1 MKRKASLIALLLCI
15 ACLCSCTVGGGME
28 IPTVSVLDSYFSESE
43 EDPTTVPTTDEAT
56 TEETTTS
63 KGTPET
69 EESTSIEPKSESL
82 LLETST
88 FEIHF
93 LDVGQ
98 ADAALVLCDDEAML
112 IDGGNA
118 EDSDLIYSYLK
129 THSINHLE
137 YMICT
142 HPHED
147 HVGGLSG
154 ALNYATVGTVYC
166 SMRSYDS
173 KTFDSFER
181 YVEKQGKEIEIPS
194 AGETFTLG
202 SSTVSILGPVG
213 YYSDP
218 NNMSIVLQIQYGN
231 TIFLFT
237 GDAEIDS
244 EQDIL
249 NTGTNLK
256 STLLKVGH
264 HGSDTSTSYRW
275 LREIAPEYAIISVGK
290 NNSYGHP
297 TEQTLSRLQDAEVTL
312 YRTDLQGHIIC
323 TSNGETLT
331 FTTER
336 NTHADTFNTSPSIA
350 NSTTPTAHQAEAT
363 ASATAPSSTP
373 KTSYVLNTN
382 TKKFHYPHCSS
393 VKQMADK
400 NRQDVTLTRE
410 EIIAQGYTP
419 CGRCNP

>member
-1 MKRKASLIALLLCI
+1 MKLLTKVFVPILCLLILT
-15 ACLCSCTVGGGME
+15 SCKYEYGSADTAISTVD
-28 IPTVSVLDSYFSESE
+28 TSE
-43 EDPTTVPTTDEAT
+43 EQSFSNHEQTTAAT
-56 TEETTTS
+56 TAD
-63 KGTPET
+63 
-69 EESTSIEPKSESL
+69 STVLPSSS
-82 LLETST
+82 

-98 ADAALVLCDDEAML
+98 ADAALVLCDNEAML

-118 EDSDLIYSYLK
+118 EDSSLIYSYLK

-137 YMICT
+137 YIICT

-166 SMRSYDS
+166 SIDSYDS
-173 KTFDSFER
+173 KTFDNFKH
-181 YVEKQGKEIEIPS
+181 YLEKQNKEIEIPS
-194 AGETFTLG
+194 VGDSFSLG
-202 SSTVSILGPVG
+202 GSTVSILGPVEN
-213 YYSDP
+213 YSDI
-218 NNMSIVLQIQYGN
+218 NNTSIVLRIQYGN
-231 TIFLFT
+231 TSFLFA

-249 NTGTNLK
+249 NAGTNLK

-275 LREIAPEYAIISVGK
+275 LREISPEYAIISVGK

-312 YRTDLQGHIIC
+312 FRTDLQGYIIC

-336 NTHADTFNTSPSIA
+336 NAHTDTFNTATSVATP
-350 NSTTPTAHQAEAT
+350 TTPTADQPEAT
-363 ASATAPSSTP
+363 IYSTTSSSTP

-400 NRQDVTLTRE
+400 NRQDATLNRE

>member
-1 MKRKASLIALLLCI
+1 MKLLMKVFVPILCLLILT
-15 ACLCSCTVGGGME
+15 SCKYEYGSADTAISTVD
-28 IPTVSVLDSYFSESE
+28 TSE
-43 EDPTTVPTTDEAT
+43 EQSFSNHEQTTAAT
-56 TEETTTS
+56 TAD
-63 KGTPET
+63 
-69 EESTSIEPKSESL
+69 STVLPSS
-82 LLETST
+82 

-118 EDSDLIYSYLK
+118 EDSSLIYSYLK
-129 THSINHLE
+129 SHGLNHLE
-137 YMICT
+137 YIICT

-154 ALNYATVGTVYC
+154 ALNCATVGTVYC
-166 SMRSYDS
+166 SIDSYDS
-173 KTFDSFER
+173 KTFDNFKH
-181 YVEKQGKEIEIPS
+181 YLEKQNKEIEIP
-194 AGETFTLG
+194 AVGDTFSLG
-202 SSTVSILGPVG
+202 SSTVSILGPVEN
-213 YYSDP
+213 YSDI
-218 NNMSIVLQIQYGN
+218 NNMSIVLRIQYGD
-231 TIFLFT
+231 TSFLFT

-275 LREIAPEYAIISVGK
+275 LREIAPEYAVISVGK

-297 TEQTLSRLQDAEVTL
+297 TEQTLSRLRDAEVTL
-312 YRTDLQGHIIC
+312 FRTDLQGHIIC
-323 TSNGETLT
+323 TSNGETLA

-336 NTHADTFNTSPSIA
+336 NAHADTFNTAPSAA
-350 NSTTPTAHQAEAT
+350 NPTTPTADQPEENIYSIT
-363 ASATAPSSTP
+363 SSSTS

-400 NRQDVTLTRE
+400 NRQDATLNRE

>member
-1 MKRKASLIALLLCI
+1 MKRKMSLLALFLCM
-15 ACLCSCTVGGGME
+15 ACLCSCTVDSGME
-28 IPTVSVLDSYFSESE
+28 TLTVSVSDSHLPKRE
-43 EDPTTVPTTDEAT
+43 ENPT
-56 TEETTTS
+56 TEETVTVGSTVSEGTS
-63 KGTPET
+63 V
-69 EESTSIEPKSESL
+69 EESATNETQSESIL
-82 LLETST
+82 SETST

-98 ADAALVLCDDEAML
+98 ADAALVLCDNEAML
-112 IDGGNA
+112 IDGGNP
-118 EDSDLIYSYLK
+118 EDSSLIYSYLK
-129 THSINHLE
+129 SHGVNHLE
-137 YMICT
+137 YIICT

-154 ALNYATVGTVYC
+154 ALNCATVGTVYC
-166 SMRSYDS
+166 SIDSYDS
-173 KTFDSFER
+173 KTFDSFKH
-181 YVEKQGKEIEIPS
+181 YLEKQNKEIEMPA
-194 AGETFTLG
+194 AGDTFSLG
-202 SSTVSILGPVG
+202 SSSVSILGPTEH
-213 YYSDP
+213 YSDI
-218 NNMSIVLQIQYGN
+218 NNMSIVLRIQYGN
-231 TIFLFT
+231 TSFLFA

-249 NTGTNLK
+249 NAGTNLK

-297 TEQTLSRLQDAEVTL
+297 TEQTLSRLRDAEVTL
-312 YRTDLQGHIIC
+312 FRTDLQGHIIC

-336 NTHADTFNTSPSIA
+336 NAHADTLNTAPSAA
-350 NSTTPTAHQAEAT
+350 NPTTPTADQPEAT
-363 ASATAPSSTP
+363 TSSTGPSSTP

-393 VKQMADK
+393 VKQMANK
-400 NRQDVTLTRE
+400 NRQDVTLNRE

>member
-1 MKRKASLIALLLCI
+1 MKRKTSLIAFLLCI
-15 ACLCSCTVGGGME
+15 ACLCACTVDSGME
-28 IPTVSVLDSYFSESE
+28 TPTVSMLDGCLSESE
-43 EDPTTVPTTDEAT
+43 DFPTTALITNDTA
-56 TEETTTS
+56 TEEITTS
-63 KGTPET
+63 VEIP
-69 EESTSIEPKSESL
+69 
-82 LLETST
+82 ETST

-118 EDSDLIYSYLK
+118 EDSSLIYSYLK
-129 THSINHLE
+129 AYDIDHLE

-154 ALNYATVGTVYC
+154 ALNYATVDTVYC
-166 SMRSYDS
+166 SMDSYDS

-194 AGETFTLG
+194 AGDTFTLG
-202 SSTVSILGPVG
+202 SSMVSILGPMG

-218 NNMSIVLQIQYGN
+218 NNMSIVLRIQYGN
-231 TIFLFT
+231 TSFLFA

-249 NTGTNLK
+249 NSGANLK

-275 LREIAPEYAIISVGK
+275 LREIAPEHAIISVGK

-297 TEQTLSRLQDAEVTL
+297 TEQTLSRLEDADVTL
-312 YRTDLQGHIIC
+312 FRTDMQGHIIC
-323 TSNGETLT
+323 TSDGETLS
-331 FTTER
+331 FSVNR
-336 NTHADTFNTSPSIA
+336 NANADTYYMEPPATVPTEHQTEAITS
-350 NSTTPTAHQAEAT
+350 
-363 ASATAPSSTP
+363 SALGSETN

-382 TKKFHYPHCSS
+382 TKKFHYPSCSS

-400 NRQDVTLTRE
+400 NRKDVTATRDE
-410 EIIAQGYTP
+410 VIAMGYVS
-419 CGRCNP
+419 CKRCNP

>member
-1 MKRKASLIALLLCI
+1 MKRKTSPIAFLLCI
-15 ACLCSCTVGGGME
+15 VFLCSCTVDSGME
-28 IPTVSVLDSYFSESE
+28 SPTVSVLEGFLSESTE
-43 EDPTTVPTTDEAT
+43 IPATAYGTDEVT
-56 TEETTTS
+56 TEGITTS
-63 KGTPET
+63 KEVPKMD
-69 EESTSIEPKSESL
+69 ESTSTEAQSESIL
-82 LLETST
+82 SEGST

-98 ADAALVLCDDEAML
+98 ADATLVLCDDEAML

-129 THSINHLE
+129 THDIEHLE

-154 ALNYATVGTVYC
+154 ALNYATVGTVFC
-166 SMRSYDS
+166 SMCSYDS

-218 NNMSIVLQIQYGN
+218 NNMSIVLRIQYGN
-231 TIFLFT
+231 TSFLFA

-249 NTGTNLK
+249 NSGENLK

-297 TEQTLSRLQDAEVTL
+297 TEQTLSRLSDADVTL
-312 YRTDLQGHIIC
+312 FRTDLQGHIIC
-323 TSNGETLT
+323 TSDGNTVS
-331 FTTER
+331 FTVQR
-336 NTHADTFNTSPSIA
+336 NANADTFYIEPPATV
-350 NSTTPTAHQAEAT
+350 PTDRQTEAT
-363 ASATAPSSTP
+363 TSSNSGSDAN

-382 TKKFHYPHCSS
+382 TKKFHYPSCSS

-400 NRQDVTLTRE
+400 NRKDVTATRE
-410 EIIAQGYTP
+410 EVIAMGYDS

>member
-1 MKRKASLIALLLCI
+1 MKRKTSLIALLLCI

-28 IPTVSVLDSYFSESE
+28 TPAVSVLDSYFSESE
-43 EDPTTVPTTDEAT
+43 EDPTTVPTTDEVT

-69 EESTSIEPKSESL
+69 EESTSTETQSESIL
-82 LLETST
+82 SEGST

-118 EDSDLIYSYLK
+118 EDSSLIYSYLK
-129 THSINHLE
+129 THGIDNLQ
-137 YMICT
+137 YILCT

-166 SMRSYDS
+166 SMNSYDS

-194 AGETFTLG
+194 AGDTFSLG
-202 SSTVSILGPVG
+202 SSTISILGPMG

-218 NNMSIVLQIQYGN
+218 NNMSVVLRIQYGN
-231 TIFLFT
+231 TSFIFS

-249 NTGTNLK
+249 NSGANLK

-275 LREIAPEYAIISVGK
+275 LREIAPEYAVISVGSK
-290 NNSYGHP
+290 NSYGHP
-297 TEQTLSRLQDAEVTL
+297 TEQTLSRLQDADVTL
-312 YRTDLQGHIIC
+312 FRTDLQGHIIC
-323 TSNGETLT
+323 TSDGNTIS
-331 FTTER
+331 FSVER
-336 NTHADTFNTSPSIA
+336 NANTDTFYIAPPETVPTTVIPTTSQTEGNTSA
-350 NSTTPTAHQAEAT
+350 GTH
-363 ASATAPSSTP
+363 
-373 KTSYVLNTN
+373 YVLNTN
-382 TKKFHYPHCSS
+382 TKKFHYPSCSS
-393 VKQMADK
+393 VKQMAEK
-400 NRQDVTLTRE
+400 NRKDVTSTRE
-410 EIIAQGYTP
+410 NVIGMGYDP
-419 CGRCNP
+419 CGRCLP

>member
-1 MKRKASLIALLLCI
+1 MKRKIILIALLLCV
-15 ACLCSCTVGGGME
+15 ACLCSCTVG
-28 IPTVSVLDSYFSESE
+28 SYES
-43 EDPTTVPTTDEAT
+43 PTVPTVEINDYL
-56 TEETTTS
+56 TTTS
-63 KGTPET
+63 TKNDVTTATDTTTIPEETVGVT
-69 EESTSIEPKSESL
+69 ESQIASPPGSQ
-82 LLETST
+82 ST

-118 EDSDLIYSYLK
+118 EDSSLIYSYLK
-129 THSINHLE
+129 SHDISHLE
-137 YMICT
+137 YIICT

-166 SMRSYDS
+166 SMDSYDS
-173 KTFDSFER
+173 KTFDSFKR
-181 YVEKQGKEIEIPS
+181 YLEEQNKEIEIPTV
-194 AGETFTLG
+194 GDTFSLG
-202 SSTVSILGPVG
+202 SSTVSILGPMG
-213 YYSDP
+213 NYSDI
-218 NNMSIVLQIQYGN
+218 NNMSIVLRIQYGN
-231 TIFLFT
+231 TSFLFT

-256 STLLKVGH
+256 STLLKIGH

-275 LREIAPEYAIISVGK
+275 LREISPEYAVISVGK

-312 YRTDLQGHIIC
+312 FRTDLQGHIIC

-336 NTHADTFNTSPSIA
+336 NTHADTFNTTPSIA
-350 NSTTPTAHQAEAT
+350 NPTTPTAHQTEVTTTAT
-363 ASATAPSSTP
+363 APPSSTP

-382 TKKFHYPHCSS
+382 TKKFHYPSCSS

-400 NRQDVTLTRE
+400 NRKDVTATRE
-410 EIIAQGYTP
+410 EVILMGYDP

>member
-1 MKRKASLIALLLCI
+1 MKRKTSLIALLLCI

-43 EDPTTVPTTDEAT
+43 EDPTTVPTTDEVT

-69 EESTSIEPKSESL
+69 EESTSTEAQSESIL
-82 LLETST
+82 SEGST

-129 THSINHLE
+129 THSIEHLE

-154 ALNYATVGTVYC
+154 ALNYATVGTVFC
-166 SMRSYDS
+166 SMCSYDS

-181 YVEKQGKEIEIPS
+181 YVEKQGKGIEIPS

-218 NNMSIVLQIQYGN
+218 NNMSIVLRIQYGN
-231 TIFLFT
+231 TSFLFT

-244 EQDIL
+244 ERDII
-249 NTGTNLK
+249 NSGENLK

-312 YRTDLQGHIIC
+312 FRTDLQGHIIC
-323 TSNGETLT
+323 TSDGNTLS
-331 FTTER
+331 FSVER
-336 NTHADTFNTSPSIA
+336 NANADTFYIEPPATV
-350 NSTTPTAHQAEAT
+350 PTERQTEAT
-363 ASATAPSSTP
+363 ASSTSGSDAN

-382 TKKFHYPHCSS
+382 TKKFHYPSCSS

-400 NRQDVTLTRE
+400 NRKDVTATRE
-410 EIIAQGYTP
+410 EVIAMGYDS